1 MERVYPSQPFIGEL
15 PLRRT
20 MSLMHPILSVEPTD
34 EVMEDL
40 CDDVKGT
47 LSLNVTLLSCE
58 DGIVGCVV

>member
-1 MERVYPSQPFIGEL
+1 
-15 PLRRT
+15 
-20 MSLMHPILSVEPTD
+20 MHPILSVEPTD